1 MKYSEIEKRAGGLAS
16 ILICAAFAAVAL
28 WLFLRYGL
36 SIILPFAIGWAIAL
50 VISPVAKKLA
60 GKRSRTKKFLSVL
73 FLVLLIAAVC
83 LVIFLTFDRLVYE
96 TKRLIERLGDESA
109 GITRAVNNVLD
120 FFEDMA
126 SRIPLLD
133 KLSDADTGGA
143 LRDKIDSVVADI
155 LSGAAVK
162 LTAFIPKF
170 IGTMIKGF
178 PSFLLFVLVM
188 LISSFYFCTDLDGI
202 HRGIMRALPNCVSD
216 KLPPVK
222 KRVIYTA
229 LKYLRA
235 YILIF
240 LMTLGEL
247 LVGFCVLGVDY
258 ALLLALVV
266 AVIDILPVFG
276 VGSVLIPWS
285 VVMLISGNYYRGIGL
300 LIIYACITVIRQI
313 AEPKVVGGSI
323 GLHPLLTLVAMYA
336 GFKLLGIVG
345 MILGPVIALGVS
357 TVVKAKRDGDS
368 DGDGS
373 GDRDGNAGYP
383 EAGDTGRAK
392 KA

>member
-1 MKYSEIEKRAGGLAS
+1 M
-16 ILICAAFAAVAL
+16 
-28 WLFLRYGL
+28 
-36 SIILPFAIGWAIAL
+36 
-50 VISPVAKKLA
+50 
-60 GKRSRTKKFLSVL
+60 T
-73 FLVLLIAAVC
+73 
-83 LVIFLTFDRLVYE
+83 
-96 TKRLIERLGDESA
+96 
-109 GITRAVNNVLD
+109 
-120 FFEDMA
+120 

-216 KLPPVK
+216 KLPSVK

-247 LVGFCVLGVDY
+247 LVGFCVLGVEY

-285 VVMLISGNYYRGIGL
+285 AVMLISGNYYHGIGL

-357 TVVKAKRDGDS
+357 TVARAKRDGDA
-368 DGDGS
+368 DGGGN
-373 GDRDGNAGYP
+373 GDRDENAGGS
-383 EAGDTGRAK
+383 EAGETGRAK